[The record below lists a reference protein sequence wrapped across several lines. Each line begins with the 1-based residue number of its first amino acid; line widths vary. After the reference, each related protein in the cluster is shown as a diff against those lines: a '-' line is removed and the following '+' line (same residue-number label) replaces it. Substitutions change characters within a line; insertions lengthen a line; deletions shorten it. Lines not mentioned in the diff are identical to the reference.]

1 MALGIISFSESPIS
15 SLGKQDAVAVV
26 TGQNIGTLTTGTVVA
41 SWSQTVLANGNPLNI
56 VQGTESVVAETF
68 ATPSGLPI
76 SSTTGSV
83 TVNAV
88 QNQTISVTGF
98 GLNQVIGTF
107 AVTAGGKV
115 SIDASSEPDLD
126 IFTGTPTVVADANV
140 TLTGQSIGTI
150 TTGTATVDAVTPVPV
165 STNLVETFISNV
177 TVQATGSV
185 EVTGQ
190 NIGTLSTGNVS
201 VVANS
206 TALPTGNI
214 ISSALANV
222 TLRQDTTP
230 VVTGQQTTL
239 SLADSTAIFAWE
251 EVNDSET
258 SNWNEVNDSET
269 STWTEVDDSD
279 TITWQDAA

>member
-1 MALGIISFSESPIS
+1 MTLGILAFAEGPIS

-26 TGQNIGTLTTGTVVA
+26 TGQSIGSLTTGTVVA
-41 SWSQTVLANGNPLNI
+41 SWSQTVLASGNPLTI
-56 VQGTESVVAETF
+56 VQGSENVVAETF

-76 SSTTGSV
+76 NSTTGSV
-83 TVNAV
+83 TVDAV

-98 GLNQVIGTF
+98 SLNQIIGTF
-107 AVTAGGKV
+107 AVTAGGQV

-126 IFTGTPTVVADANV
+126 IFTGTVSVTADALA
-140 TLTGQSIGTI
+140 TTSGQSIGTI
-150 TTGTATVDAVTPVPV
+150 TSGTATVDAVTPVPV
-165 STNLVETFISNV
+165 STNLVETFMSDV
-177 TVQATGSV
+177 TVQATGSI

-190 NIGTLSTGNVS
+190 SIGTLSTGNVS

-214 ISSALANV
+214 ISSTLADV
-222 TLRQDTTP
+222 TLKQDSTP

-239 SLADSTAIFAWE
+239 SLADSTAVFAWA
-251 EVNDSET
+251 EVDDSET
-258 SNWNEVNDSET
+258 STWNEVNDSET